1 LVKRE
6 IPIELG
12 VCGLSIWMLI
22 TAYFASSQGALANAG
37 LKFGIPAIVVLLSIV
52 LLGVGISPPKIQ
64 NGESKAALDRY
75 RSMLDNLPVG
85 VYRSASD
92 GRILEANRTFARMLG
107 YENTDELKK
116 VDLNDVFVRKSDRV
130 GQLEKLRDSTV
141 FAEFQLRRKD
151 GETVWVRDYPKAT
164 LAPTGNVDYQDGVIV
179 QTHGIEAIVRDITEH
194 RRLEIMKD
202 QFISSVTHEL
212 RTPLVSIK
220 GYVDYVLA
228 EDPKATLESV
238 KTSIEVV
245 KRNTDRLL
253 ELTNDLLDVQRMES
267 GKLELKIQNVNFRD
281 LIKECVEEIQPLIR
295 QKNQHLHL
303 EIPAG
308 PLTIQGDHLRLSQ
321 VMMNLLNNATKFTP
335 TGGDITVRAEE
346 EIETGDLRISV
357 KDTGIGINKSD
368 IARVFEPFAAIEKA
382 TYYKGTG
389 LGLSLTKKLV
399 EAHGGTISA
408 FSPGKGLGTTFT
420 FTLLRK
426 RIVEL
431 HG

>member
-1 LVKRE
+1 MVKRE

-12 VCGLSIWMLI
+12 VCGLSIWTLI
-22 TAYFASSQGALANAG
+22 TGYYASAQGALTFLTWSLAVPVS
-37 LKFGIPAIVVLLSIV
+37 LVFLSVVLLGAS
-52 LLGVGISPPKIQ
+52 LSASNGK
-64 NGESKAALDRY
+64 NGESRSTLDHY

-85 VYRSASD
+85 VYRSTSD
-92 GRILEANRTFARMLG
+92 GKILEANRTLARMLG
-107 YENTDELKK
+107 YENLDELKK

-164 LAPTGNVDYQDGVIV
+164 LAPTGTVDYQDGVIV

-228 EDPKATLESV
+228 EDPGGTLGSV
-238 KTSIEVV
+238 RSSIEVV

-253 ELTNDLLDVQRMES
+253 DLTNDLLDIQRMES
-267 GKLELKIQNVNFRD
+267 GKLELRIQNLNFRD
-281 LIKECVEEIQPLIR
+281 LIRECVEEIQPLIE

-308 PLTIQGDHLRLSQ
+308 PSTIQGDHLRLSQ
-321 VMMNLLNNATKFTP
+321 VLMNLLNNATKFTAA
-335 TGGDITVRAEE
+335 GGDITVRVDED
-346 EIETGDLRISV
+346 IGTGGLRISV
-357 KDTGIGINKSD
+357 KDTGIGISKPD
-368 IARVFEPFAAIEKA
+368 IPRVFEPFAAIEKA

-399 EAHGGTISA
+399 EAHGGTITA
-408 FSPGKGLGTTFT
+408 FSPGRGLGTTLT
-420 FTLLRK
+420 ITLPRM
-426 RIVEL
+426 RVVEL

>member
-1 LVKRE
+1 
-6 IPIELG
+6 
-12 VCGLSIWMLI
+12 
-22 TAYFASSQGALANAG
+22 
-37 LKFGIPAIVVLLSIV
+37 
-52 LLGVGISPPKIQ
+52 
-64 NGESKAALDRY
+64 
-75 RSMLDNLPVG
+75 
-85 VYRSASD
+85 
-92 GRILEANRTFARMLG
+92 
-107 YENTDELKK
+107 
-116 VDLNDVFVRKSDRV
+116 
-130 GQLEKLRDSTV
+130 
-141 FAEFQLRRKD
+141 
-151 GETVWVRDYPKAT
+151 
-164 LAPTGNVDYQDGVIV
+164 
-179 QTHGIEAIVRDITEH
+179 
-194 RRLEIMKD
+194 MKG
-202 QFISSVTHEL
+202 QFISAVTHEL